1 MAEARQRDEWART
14 SSLMA
19 LIANANRDP
28 KKHRAFR
35 PTDFDPFAATQKPKQ
50 KVDVSILKDIF
61 IEGRHQA
68 LGIRHQDGAKEIQAR
83 RLKEEPCN
91 TVITPTS
98 SHSS

>member
-35 PTDFDPFAATQKPKQ
+35 PTDFDPFSQAQVPKQ

-61 IEGRHQA
+61 IDGKHQQTTM
-68 LGIRHQDGAKEIQAR
+68 RKEAQ
-83 RLKEEPCN
+83 PCRPD
-91 TVITPTS
+91 TSPTS
-98 SHSS
+98 SHS

>member
-1 MAEARQRDEWART
+1 MAEGKQRNDWART

-19 LIANANRDP
+19 LIANANRDT

-35 PTDFDPFAATQKPKQ
+35 PTDFDPFSQTKMPKQ

-61 IEGRHQA
+61 I
-68 LGIRHQDGAKEIQAR
+68 DGNKPPKRKEAH
-83 RLKEEPCN
+83 PCN
-91 TVITPTS
+91 TDITPTS

>member
-1 MAEARQRDEWART
+1 MAEAKQRDEWART

-35 PTDFDPFAATQKPKQ
+35 PNDFDPFAVTHKPKQ

-61 IEGRHQA
+61 I
-68 LGIRHQDGAKEIQAR
+68 DGKHSYPPTPHNTTRKEAH
-83 RLKEEPCN
+83 PCN
-91 TVITPTS
+91 TDTTPTA

>member
-35 PTDFDPFAATQKPKQ
+35 PTDFDPFSQTHKPKQ
-50 KVDVSILKDIF
+50 KVDVSILKEIF
-61 IEGRHQA
+61 IDNPPRRPQ
-68 LGIRHQDGAKEIQAR
+68 RKEAH
-83 RLKEEPCN
+83 PCN
-91 TVITPTS
+91 TDTSPTS
-98 SHSS
+98 SHS

>member
-1 MAEARQRDEWART
+1 MAEAKQRDEWART

-35 PTDFDPFAATQKPKQ
+35 PTDFDPFAVTNKPKQ

-61 IEGRHQA
+61 IDGNHQQTTM
-68 LGIRHQDGAKEIQAR
+68 RKETQSCR
-83 RLKEEPCN
+83 PD
-91 TVITPTS
+91 TSPTS
-98 SHSS
+98 SHS

>member
-1 MAEARQRDEWART
+1 MAEAKQRDEWART

-19 LIANANRDP
+19 LIANANRDA

-35 PTDFDPFAATQKPKQ
+35 PSDFDPFAVTPKSKQ

-61 IEGRHQA
+61 I
-68 LGIRHQDGAKEIQAR
+68 DGKHNHTRKEAQ
-83 RLKEEPCN
+83 PCRPD
-91 TVITPTS
+91 TSHTS

>member
-1 MAEARQRDEWART
+1 
-14 SSLMA
+14 MA

-35 PTDFDPFAATQKPKQ
+35 PNDFDPFSQTHKPKQ

-61 IEGRHQA
+61 IDGRHQQTTTRTEA
-68 LGIRHQDGAKEIQAR
+68 H
-83 RLKEEPCN
+83 PCN
-91 TVITPTS
+91 TAITPTS